1 MNFSQFQHITMQ
13 QLEVLVNLIDEN
25 SFSRAGNR
33 MGLTQPSISKHI
45 KNLEIF
51 IDAPIIDRAQSGISL
66 TAEGRVL
73 YDYARKIL
81 KLRDEAKFKIES
93 SSDTGQSH
101 IFIGASSIPATY
113 ILPIVIGKY
122 MKNNPSC
129 IVHIHSG
136 DSRDVIEMIY
146 DGRVEIG
153 FIGKPVTDKKMIA
166 EPVWKDSL
174 LLVFGKDHP
183 YANTA
188 SLSVHELENISFIGR
203 EEGSGTRSV
212 IEKAFK
218 SASPGI
224 KLNIIC
230 EMGSSEAVKESVVA
244 GLGAAIISIHA
255 VKREI
260 ASGIIKAI
268 PIEGLN
274 IARSFF
280 MIYRKDFRPFKRH
293 RGFMEFVRN
302 ITSLG

>member
-13 QLEVLVNLIDEN
+13 QFEVLVNLIEEN

-45 KNLEIF
+45 KNLETF

-81 KLRDEAKFKIES
+81 KLRDEAKFKIENS
-93 SSDTGQSH
+93 NDTGQSH

-122 MKNNPSC
+122 MKDNPSC

-153 FIGKPVTDKKMIA
+153 FIGKPVADKKMMA

-183 YANTA
+183 YAKKD
-188 SLSVHELENISFIGR
+188 SLSVNELDNISFIGR

-212 IEKAFK
+212 IEKAFQ

-224 KLNIIC
+224 KMNIIC

-244 GLGAAIISIHA
+244 GLGAAIISVHA

-274 IARSFF
+274 IVRPFF

-293 RGFMEFVRN
+293 RRFMEFVRN
-302 ITSLG
+302 IPFP

>member
-13 QLEVLVNLIDEN
+13 QLEVLFNLIDEN
-25 SFSRAGNR
+25 SFSRAGSR

-51 IDAPIIDRAQSGISL
+51 IDAPIIDRAQGGISL

-93 SSDTGQSH
+93 SSDRGLSH

-122 MKNNPSC
+122 MNDNPAC
-129 IVHIHSG
+129 VVHIHSG
-136 DSRDVIEMIY
+136 DSRDVIDMIH

-153 FIGKPVTDKKMIA
+153 FIGKPITDKKLTA
-166 EPVWKDSL
+166 EPVWNDSL
-174 LLVFGKDHP
+174 LLVFGKDYP
-183 YANTA
+183 SACSG
-188 SLSVHELENISFIGR
+188 SLSISELANISFVGR
-203 EEGSGTRSV
+203 EEGSGTRSI

-218 SASPGI
+218 SVSPEV
-224 KLNIIC
+224 KLNIIS
-230 EMGSSEAVKESVVA
+230 EMGSSEAVKEAVVA
-244 GLGAAIISIHA
+244 GLGAAIISVHA

-260 ASGIIKAI
+260 ASGLVKTI
-268 PIEGLN
+268 PIEGLK
-274 IARSFF
+274 IARPFF
-280 MIYRKDFRPFKRH
+280 MIYRKDFKPLTRH
-293 RGFMEFVRN
+293 RRFMEFVRN
-302 ITSLG
+302 ITLPG

>member
-25 SFSRAGNR
+25 SFSRAGSR

-51 IDAPIIDRAQSGISL
+51 IDAPIIDRKQNGLSL
-66 TAEGRVL
+66 TPEGRVL

-93 SSDTGQSH
+93 SSDTGQNH

-113 ILPIVIGKY
+113 ILPTIIGKY
-122 MKNNPSC
+122 MTNNPAC
-129 IVHIHSG
+129 VIHIHSG
-136 DSRDVIEMIY
+136 DSRDVIEMIH

-153 FIGKPVTDKKMIA
+153 FIGKPVIDKKLA
-166 EPVWKDSL
+166 TEPVWNDSL
-174 LLVFGKDHP
+174 LLVLGKDHP
-183 YANTA
+183 YADSD
-188 SLSVHELENISFIGR
+188 SLPVSELEKISFIGR
-203 EEGSGTRSV
+203 EEGSGTRSI

-224 KLNIIC
+224 KLNVIC
-230 EMGSSEAVKESVVA
+230 EMGSSEAVKEAVVA
-244 GLGAAIISIHA
+244 GLGAAIISVHA

-268 PIEGLN
+268 PIENLN
-274 IARSFF
+274 IIRPFF
-280 MIYRKDFRPFKRH
+280 MLYKKDFRPLTRH
-293 RGFMEFVRN
+293 SGFMEFVRS
-302 ITSLG
+302 IPSLG